1 MATAS
6 SSEGPSALVSVAALA
21 SIGAGAIHATAA
33 GAHSEHRSAVVAF
46 ALTAVFQ
53 IAWGALALVRPSR
66 AVALVGAAGNLAA
79 VGGWVLAKTSGI
91 GFVTGLDVQE
101 DPQFA
106 DTLAAALAFVAVA
119 AALLAA
125 RAERASHPRRLAVRQ
140 PALVGVSALAALALA
155 VPGMVSAGTH
165 SHAGGHGAGAEAAG
179 HEHGDGAA
187 AGHDHAS
194 ETDDT
199 PADDVAAGDTADEAA
214 GTDAHAGHEAAT
226 VAPTPYDPTKPI
238 DLGGVEGVTPEQ
250 QAAAENLIAI
260 TLWRL
265 PQWSDPA
272 VAEAAG
278 YRSIG
283 DGFTGYEHFIKWD
296 AINDQHVL
304 DPDHPESLVY
314 RVAADGSRTLE
325 AAMFMLPQGE
335 TLDTVPE
342 LGGKLTQW
350 HVHNDLCFTQGDAPQ
365 VRGVTGADQG
375 CPPGLAK
382 LVPVPMIHVWIVP
395 HRCGPFAALEGVGGG
410 QIKEGEERLCD
421 HAHGA

>member
-6 SSEGPSALVSVAALA
+6 SPDRPSALVTTAALA

-33 GAHSEHRSAVVAF
+33 GAHSEHRAAVVAF

-53 IAWGALALVRPSR
+53 IAWGALVLVRPSR
-66 AVALVGAAGNLAA
+66 VVALVGVAGNAAA

-91 GFVTGLDVQE
+91 SFVTGLDVQE

-106 DTLAAALAFVAVA
+106 DTLAAALAVVAVVG
-119 AALLAA
+119 ALVVLLPGLSA
-125 RAERASHPRRLAVRQ
+125 RLSGRQ
-140 PALVGVSALAALALA
+140 PALVGLATVAAIALT
-155 VPGMVSAGTH
+155 VPGMVAAGSH
-165 SHAGGHGAGAEAAG
+165 SHAGGHEHGGDHGDEAAG
-179 HEHGDGAA
+179 HEHDHGAASEESA
-187 AGHDHAS
+187 AGH
-194 ETDDT
+194 E
-199 PADDVAAGDTADEAA
+199 
-214 GTDAHAGHEAAT
+214 HAGHEAAA

-265 PQWSDPA
+265 PQWSDPK

-278 YRSIG
+278 FHSIG
-283 DGFTGYEHFIKWD
+283 DGFTGYEHLIQWD
-296 AINDQHVL
+296 WINDDDIL
-304 DPDHPESLVY
+304 DPERPESLVY
-314 RVAADGSRTLE
+314 RVDRDGTRTLE
-325 AAMFMLPQGE
+325 AAMYMLPQGE

-350 HVHNDLCFTQGDAPQ
+350 HIHDDLCFTPGEAPK
-365 VRGVTGADQG
+365 VRGVTGVGQG
-375 CPPGLAK
+375 CPAGLVK
-382 LVPVPMIHVWIVP
+382 LDPVPMIHVWIVP

-421 HAHGA
+421 HAHGT

>member
-1 MATAS
+1 VATAS
-6 SSEGPSALVSVAALA
+6 SSDRPGALVSVAALA

-33 GAHSEHRSAVVAF
+33 GAHSEHRAAVVAF

-53 IAWGALALVRPSR
+53 IAWGALVLVRPSR
-66 AVALVGAAGNLAA
+66 AVALVGVAGNAA
-79 VGGWVLAKTSGI
+79 ALGGWVLAKTSGI
-91 GFVTGLDVQE
+91 SFVTGLGVQE

-106 DTLAAALAFVAVA
+106 DTLAAALAVVAVVG
-119 AALLAA
+119 ALVVLLPGLSA
-125 RAERASHPRRLAVRQ
+125 RLSGRQ
-140 PALVGVSALAALALA
+140 PALVGVATVAALALT
-155 VPGMVSAGTH
+155 VPGMVAAGSH
-165 SHAGGHGAGAEAAG
+165 SHAGGHEHGNEAAG
-179 HEHGDGAA
+179 HEHDQGAASEESA
-187 AGHDHAS
+187 AGH
-194 ETDDT
+194 E
-199 PADDVAAGDTADEAA
+199 
-214 GTDAHAGHEAAT
+214 HAGHEAAA

-238 DLGGVEGVTPEQ
+238 DLGGVEGVTPQQ

-265 PQWSDPA
+265 PQWSDPK

-278 YRSIG
+278 FHSIG
-283 DGFTGYEHFIKWD
+283 DGFTGYEHLIQWD
-296 AINDQHVL
+296 WINDGHVL

-314 RVAADGSRTLE
+314 RVDRDGTRTLE
-325 AAMFMLPQGE
+325 AAMYMLPQGE

-350 HVHNDLCFTQGDAPQ
+350 HIHDNLCFSPGEAPK
-365 VRGVTGADQG
+365 VRGVTGVGQG
-375 CPPGLAK
+375 CPAGLVK
-382 LVPVPMIHVWIVP
+382 LDPVPMIHVWIVP

>member
-1 MATAS
+1 MATAP

-53 IAWGALALVRPSR
+53 IAWGVLALGRPSR

-79 VGGWVLAKTSGI
+79 VGGWALAKTSGI

-106 DTLAAALAFVAVA
+106 DALAAALALVAVA

-125 RAERASHPRRLAVRQ
+125 RPEPASPPRRPAGRQ
-140 PALVGVSALAALALA
+140 AALVGVSALAAVALA

-165 SHAGGHGAGAEAAG
+165 SHAGGHGDGAEAAG
-179 HEHGDGAA
+179 PEHGDEAAAGHEHADDTDDGAA
-187 AGHDHAS
+187 AGATDG
-194 ETDDT
+194 ET
-199 PADDVAAGDTADEAA
+199 AGGEP
-214 GTDAHAGHEAAT
+214 HAGHEPAA

-272 VAEAAG
+272 TVEAAG

-296 AINDQHVL
+296 AINDQYVL

-350 HVHNDLCFTQGDAPQ
+350 HMHNDLCFTQGDAPQ

-375 CPPGLAK
+375 CPSGLGK
-382 LVPVPMIHVWIVP
+382 LAPVPMIHVWIVP

>member
-1 MATAS
+1 VPTAS
-6 SSEGPSALVSVAALA
+6 PADRPSALVTAAALA

-33 GAHSEHRSAVVAF
+33 GAHSEHRAAVVAF

-53 IAWGALALVRPSR
+53 IGWGALMLVRPSR
-66 AVALVGAAGNLAA
+66 AVALVGVAGNAIA

-91 GFVTGLDVQE
+91 SFVTGLDVQE

-106 DTLAAALAFVAVA
+106 DTLAAALAVVAAVA
-119 AALLAA
+119 ALVVALPGL
-125 RAERASHPRRLAVRQ
+125 SVRLRGRQ
-140 PALVGVSALAALALA
+140 PALVGVATVAALALT
-155 VPGMVSAGTH
+155 VPGMVAAGSH
-165 SHAGGHGAGAEAAG
+165 SHAGVHEHGDEARSHGRGAAGEESAAG
-179 HEHGDGAA
+179 HE
-187 AGHDHAS
+187 
-194 ETDDT
+194 
-199 PADDVAAGDTADEAA
+199 
-214 GTDAHAGHEAAT
+214 HAGHEAAA

-265 PQWSDPA
+265 PQWSDPK

-278 YRSIG
+278 FHSIG
-283 DGFTGYEHFIKWD
+283 DGFTGYEHLIQWD
-296 AINDQHVL
+296 WINDGAIL
-304 DPDHPESLVY
+304 DPERPESLVY
-314 RVAADGSRTLE
+314 RVDRDGTRTLE
-325 AAMFMLPQGE
+325 AAMYMLPQGE

-350 HVHNDLCFTQGDAPQ
+350 HIHDDLCFTPGEAPK
-365 VRGVTGADQG
+365 VRGVTGVGQG
-375 CPPGLAK
+375 CPAGLVK
-382 LVPVPMIHVWIVP
+382 LDPVPMIHVWIVP

>member
-1 MATAS
+1 VVTAS
-6 SSEGPSALVSVAALA
+6 SPDRPSALVTTAALA

-33 GAHSEHRSAVVAF
+33 GAHSEHRAAVVAF

-53 IAWGALALVRPSR
+53 IAWGALVLVRPSR
-66 AVALVGAAGNLAA
+66 VVALVGFAGNAAA

-91 GFVTGLDVQE
+91 SFVTGLDVQE

-106 DTLAAALAFVAVA
+106 DTLAAALAVVAVVG
-119 AALLAA
+119 ALVVLLPGLSA
-125 RAERASHPRRLAVRQ
+125 RLSGRQ
-140 PALVGVSALAALALA
+140 PALVGLATVAAIALA
-155 VPGMVSAGTH
+155 VPGMVAAGSH
-165 SHAGGHGAGAEAAG
+165 SHAGGHDHGGDHGDEAAG
-179 HEHGDGAA
+179 HEHDHGAA
-187 AGHDHAS
+187 S
-194 ETDDT
+194 EES
-199 PADDVAAGDTADEAA
+199 AAGNE
-214 GTDAHAGHEAAT
+214 HAGHEAAA

-265 PQWSDPA
+265 PQWSDPK

-278 YRSIG
+278 FHSIG
-283 DGFTGYEHFIKWD
+283 DGFTGYEHLIQWD
-296 AINDQHVL
+296 WINDDDIL
-304 DPDHPESLVY
+304 DPERPESLVY
-314 RVAADGSRTLE
+314 RVDRDGTRTLE
-325 AAMFMLPQGE
+325 AAMYMLSQGE

-350 HVHNDLCFTQGDAPQ
+350 HVHDDLCFTPGEAPK
-365 VRGVTGADQG
+365 VRGVTGVGQG
-375 CPPGLAK
+375 CPAGLVK
-382 LVPVPMIHVWIVP
+382 LDPVPMIHVWIVP

>member
-1 MATAS
+1 MPTAS
-6 SSEGPSALVSVAALA
+6 PADRPSALVTAAALA

-33 GAHSEHRSAVVAF
+33 GAHSEHRAAVVAF

-53 IAWGALALVRPSR
+53 IGWGALMLVRPSR
-66 AVALVGAAGNLAA
+66 AVALVGAAGNA
-79 VGGWVLAKTSGI
+79 VAFGGWVLAKTSGI
-91 GFVTGLDVQE
+91 SFVTGLDVQE

-106 DTLAAALAFVAVA
+106 DTLAAALAAVA
-119 AALLAA
+119 AVAALVVALPGLSA
-125 RAERASHPRRLAVRQ
+125 RLRGRQ
-140 PALVGVSALAALALA
+140 PALVGVATVAALALT
-155 VPGMVSAGTH
+155 VPGMVAAGSH
-165 SHAGGHGAGAEAAG
+165 SHAGGH
-179 HEHGDGAA
+179 EHGDEAGGHGHGAA
-187 AGHDHAS
+187 GEES
-194 ETDDT
+194 
-199 PADDVAAGDTADEAA
+199 AAGQE
-214 GTDAHAGHEAAT
+214 HAGHETAA

-265 PQWSDPA
+265 PQWSDPK

-278 YRSIG
+278 FHSIG
-283 DGFTGYEHFIKWD
+283 DGFTGYEHLIQWD
-296 AINDQHVL
+296 WINDGAIL
-304 DPDHPESLVY
+304 DPERPESLVY
-314 RVAADGSRTLE
+314 RVDRDGTRTLE

-350 HVHNDLCFTQGDAPQ
+350 HIHDDLCFTPGEAPK
-365 VRGVTGADQG
+365 VRGVTGVGQG
-375 CPPGLAK
+375 CPAGLVK
-382 LVPVPMIHVWIVP
+382 LDPVPMIHVWIVP

>member
-1 MATAS
+1 VATAS
-6 SSEGPSALVSVAALA
+6 SPERPSALVAIAALA

-33 GAHSEHRSAVVAF
+33 GAHSEHRAAVVAF
-46 ALTAVFQ
+46 ALTAAFQ
-53 IAWGALALVRPSR
+53 IGWGALALVRPSR
-66 AVALVGAAGNLAA
+66 AVALVGVVGNAAA

-106 DTLAAALAFVAVA
+106 DTLAAALAVVAVIGALVILRPALSARVGARRPALLGVSAVA
-119 AALLAA
+119 AMALT
-125 RAERASHPRRLAVRQ
+125 
-140 PALVGVSALAALALA
+140 
-155 VPGMVSAGTH
+155 VPGMVAAGSH
-165 SHAGGHGAGAEAAG
+165 SHAGGHA
-179 HEHGDGAA
+179 HG
-187 AGHDHAS
+187 
-194 ETDDT
+194 
-199 PADDVAAGDTADEAA
+199 DEAA
-214 GTDAHAGHEAAT
+214 GQQHDHGAAGEGAESAAADDHAGHEAAA

-238 DLGGVEGVTPEQ
+238 DLGGVDGVTAEQ

-265 PQWSDPA
+265 PQWSDPK

-278 YRSIG
+278 FHSIG
-283 DGFTGYEHFIKWD
+283 DGLTGYEHFIQWD
-296 AINDQHVL
+296 WINDQYVL

-314 RVAADGSRTLE
+314 RVDANGTRTLE
-325 AAMFMLPQGE
+325 AAMYMLPQGE

-350 HVHNDLCFTQGDAPQ
+350 HIHDNLCFSQGEAPQ
-365 VRGVTGADQG
+365 VRGVTGVGQE
-375 CPPGLAK
+375 CPPGLTK
-382 LVPVPMIHVWIVP
+382 LDPVPMIHVWIVP

-421 HAHGA
+421 HVHGG

>member
-6 SSEGPSALVSVAALA
+6 SPDRPSALVTTAALA

-33 GAHSEHRSAVVAF
+33 GAHSEHRTAVVAF

-53 IAWGALALVRPSR
+53 IAWGALVLVRPSR
-66 AVALVGAAGNLAA
+66 VVALVGVAGNAAA

-91 GFVTGLDVQE
+91 SFVTGLDVQE

-106 DTLAAALAFVAVA
+106 DTLAAALAVVAVVG
-119 AALLAA
+119 ALVVLLPGLSA
-125 RAERASHPRRLAVRQ
+125 RLSGRQ
-140 PALVGVSALAALALA
+140 PALVGLATVAAIALT
-155 VPGMVSAGTH
+155 VPGMVAAGSH
-165 SHAGGHGAGAEAAG
+165 SHAGGHEHGGDHGDEAAG
-179 HEHGDGAA
+179 HEHDHGAASEESA
-187 AGHDHAS
+187 AGH
-194 ETDDT
+194 E
-199 PADDVAAGDTADEAA
+199 
-214 GTDAHAGHEAAT
+214 HAGHEAAA

-265 PQWSDPA
+265 PQWSDPK

-278 YRSIG
+278 FHSIG
-283 DGFTGYEHFIKWD
+283 DGFTGYEHLIQWD
-296 AINDQHVL
+296 WINDDDIL
-304 DPDHPESLVY
+304 DPERPESLVY
-314 RVAADGSRTLE
+314 RVDRDGTRTLE
-325 AAMFMLPQGE
+325 AAMYMLPQGE

-350 HVHNDLCFTQGDAPQ
+350 HIHDDLCFTPGEAPK
-365 VRGVTGADQG
+365 VRGVTGVGQG
-375 CPPGLAK
+375 CPAGLVK
-382 LVPVPMIHVWIVP
+382 LDPVPMIHLWIVP

-421 HAHGA
+421 HAHGT